1 MIAQTARVDPELIED
16 MCTNTIYI
24 LAPIPAGKNG
34 AGFGEADL
42 ISANLKNFIQQKL
55 GAVVAVVKQQIFDL

>member
-16 MCTNTIYI
+16 MCTDTIYI

-42 ISANLKNFIQQKL
+42 ISANLKNFIQ
-55 GAVVAVVKQQIFDL
+55 